1 MTLADLWDTVPGLT
15 PTVALCLLAVEHAEA
30 TGQTHEAVGGRP
42 PLVEV
47 QTVAAVTGLSTPTA
61 GAALRQLAKK
71 EHLEQVSY
79 IGMDKSGADC
89 LRKGYRSAGG
99 EG

>member
-1 MTLADLWDTVPGLT
+1 MTADLWDTIPGLT
-15 PTVALCLLAVEHAEA
+15 PTTALCLLAVEHAEE
-30 TGQTHEAVGGRP
+30 TGLTYQAVGGRP

-47 QTVAAVTGLSTPTA
+47 STVAAVTGLSTATA

-71 EHLEQVSY
+71 GHLVQVSY

-89 LRKGYRSAGG
+89 LRKGYRLPGG